1 MSDKGFS
8 FFIRDKLEDIC
19 QKEYIEFKSTNLVL
33 DIITFTS
40 LGDEVKAL
48 QSLRSSQKVLQR
60 CFWSKSKAQEM
71 LFEIW
76 RACFIYAKIDLDH
89 YGGSNC
95 FLYHEVFDEIHTTI
109 VSNNLHLHTNSS
121 ALKNYL
127 DDVKKNM
134 RNLSESINNRLKDR
148 HIKFV

>member
-8 FFIRDKLEDIC
+8 FMIRDKLKDIC

-40 LGDEVKAL
+40 LGDEARAL
-48 QSLRSSQKVLQR
+48 QSLRSSQKLLDR
-60 CFWSKSKAQEM
+60 CMFARKKAQEM

-89 YGGSNC
+89 YGGSNG
-95 FLYHEVFDEIHTTI
+95 FLYHEVFDEIHSTI
-109 VSNNLHLHTNSS
+109 VTNHLHHYNNKA
-121 ALKNYL
+121 ALSNYIE
-127 DDVKKNM
+127 DVIKNM
-134 RNLSESINNRLKDR
+134 KTLSESINDR
-148 HIKFV
+148 IKKENIKFV